1 MNMNSNNIGNKIS
14 IARKKLKKN
23 QKSLAEFCGVSQG
36 VVSDWEKGKKKPKIE
51 NIKKIAE
58 YLNVSPADL
67 RDIEDEVLYTE
78 KELQFLNLI
87 DKKASV
93 ELTDAQIIDMFNFSI
108 DGHAASEEEIRGAI
122 AYIRTLRS
130 TR

>member
-1 MNMNSNNIGNKIS
+1 MNQIGDKIAR
-14 IARKKLKKN
+14 ARKKIKRS
-23 QKSLAEFCGVSQG
+23 QKDLATYCDVSQS
-36 VVSDWEKGKKKPKIE
+36 VVSDWEKGKKKPKLE
-51 NIKKIAE
+51 NIKKIADF
-58 YLNVSPADL
+58 LNVSPADL

-87 DKKASV
+87 EKKASV
-93 ELTDAQIIDMFNFSI
+93 ELTDAQIIDMFNFSV
-108 DGHAASEEEIRGAI
+108 DGREASENEIKGAI